1 MQRVSQPQLARGWRA
16 DRRSARLSRTADR
29 PGLTAGAPSARLRL
43 TPALAALG
51 IAIACAGCGGK
62 GGPSIVLYNGQH
74 SQLTNALIAA
84 FEKQSGVS
92 VEVRLDDS
100 IVLADQILEEGHDSP
115 ADVYI
120 SENSTELM
128 TLEQHGLLAKL
139 PHAVLDQI
147 PSDDDSPAGEW
158 VGIALR
164 VSALVYDPSSISR
177 SELPRSILDLAQPRW
192 KGKIAIAPTDSDFP
206 PLVAA
211 VLHRYGRA
219 TAEAWL
225 RGLQRNAVTYVDEE
239 SVAAAVNRG
248 DVAVGVVNQYYW
260 YRLRL
265 EFGASAT
272 HSALAYFPDDDV
284 GSITNI
290 SGAAV
295 LASSRNRTN
304 AVKFVRFLVSRQG
317 QEILAASDDFE
328 YPARPDVKP
337 NRALPPLDTIS
348 HATMTPAEL
357 GNDTTVAA
365 LIQQAGLY

>member
-1 MQRVSQPQLARGWRA
+1 MV
-16 DRRSARLSRTADR
+16 
-29 PGLTAGAPSARLRL
+29 
-43 TPALAALG
+43 
-51 IAIACAGCGGK
+51 CAGCGAK

-84 FEKQSGVS
+84 FEKQTGIS
-92 VEVRLDDS
+92 VEMRLDDS
-100 IVLADQILEEGHDSP
+100 IVLADQILEEGHASP

-128 TLEQHGLLAKL
+128 TLQQHGLLARL
-139 PHAVLDQI
+139 PGSILDQI
-147 PSDDDSPAGEW
+147 PSQDDSPVGEW

-164 VSALVYDPSSISR
+164 VSALVYDPASISR
-177 SELPRSILDLAQPRW
+177 ARLPRSILDLAEPQW

-219 TAEAWL
+219 EAAAWL

-248 DVAVGVVNQYYW
+248 DVPVGVVNQYYW
-260 YRLRL
+260 YRLRI
-265 EFGASAT
+265 EFGAGAT
-272 HSALAYFPDDDV
+272 RSALYYFPDDDV

-295 LASSRNRTN
+295 LASSRNRVD
-304 AVKFVRFLVSRQG
+304 AEKFVRFLVSEKG
-317 QEILAASDDFE
+317 QSIIASSDDFE
-328 YPARPDVKP
+328 YPARPAVRP
-337 NRALPPLDTIS
+337 NSALPPLDTIS
-348 HATMTPAEL
+348 HARMTPAEL
-357 GNDTTVAA
+357 GNDATVAA